1 MLKDGFK
8 KFLKAD
14 ECHFPN
20 CRFSLVCNHIHCVRD
35 NCNYVLHSSGQ
46 LLSHKRKHERIDH
59 EEAYRRFKMTQKT
72 NDGSSSSSP
81 GLHGNQGPISPEV
94 TLTVPFN
101 SGETASPS
109 NNAELVF
116 QQLQMQQPSKNQ
128 NKFYGKQ
135 ETSHKDNNV
144 ENLEDG
150 IPKSVIIQSASF
162 LEKATTVEEVEQMIR
177 TYFSDNCTKQRDEP
191 LNLKSEMGEGESNR
205 TDGLIE
211 CFMTSNDPHLHC
223 LVPACEAVLPKS
235 LNDISEH
242 MKMHELTKNGETIGS
257 GSNLQQI
264 TSIEGFFN
272 RKRGRPPKNRVVE
285 VYNNVSVRDYLHWL

>member
-1 MLKDGFK
+1 
-8 KFLKAD
+8 
-14 ECHFPN
+14 
-20 CRFSLVCNHIHCVRD
+20 
-35 NCNYVLHSSGQ
+35 
-46 LLSHKRKHERIDH
+46 
-59 EEAYRRFKMTQKT
+59 MTQKT
-72 NDGSSSSSP
+72 NDGSTSSSP
-81 GLHGNQGPISPEV
+81 GLHANQGPISPEV
-94 TLTVPFN
+94 TLTLPFN
-101 SGETASPS
+101 SNNETASPS

-128 NKFYGKQ
+128 NKFHVKQ
-135 ETSHKDNNV
+135 EVASHKERNI

-150 IPKSVIIQSASF
+150 IPKSVIQNTSF
-162 LEKATTVEEVEQMIR
+162 LEKLTTVEEVEQMIR

-191 LNLKSEMGEGESNR
+191 LNLKSESGEGESVR

-211 CFMTSNDPHLHC
+211 CFMNSNDPHLHC

-242 MKMHELTKNGETIGS
+242 MKMHELTKNGEAVGS

-285 VYNNVSVRDYLHWL
+285 VYNNVSNFVIY

>member
-1 MLKDGFK
+1 
-8 KFLKAD
+8 
-14 ECHFPN
+14 
-20 CRFSLVCNHIHCVRD
+20 
-35 NCNYVLHSSGQ
+35 
-46 LLSHKRKHERIDH
+46 
-59 EEAYRRFKMTQKT
+59 MTQKT
-72 NDGSSSSSP
+72 NDGSTSSSP

-101 SGETASPS
+101 STDVTSPS

-128 NKFYGKQ
+128 NSSKFVKQ
-135 ETSHKDNNV
+135 EQVSHKSNLD
-144 ENLEDG
+144 NLEDG
-150 IPKSVIIQSASF
+150 IPKNVIQTASF

-191 LNLKSEMGEGESNR
+191 LNLKNETEDEP
-205 TDGLIE
+205 TLIE

-242 MKMHELTKNGETIGS
+242 MKMHELTKNGEGMGS

-285 VYNNVSVRDYLHWL
+285 VYNNVSNQFLMIFKVNLTEFDAFLVAITTTSNIHEF

>member
-1 MLKDGFK
+1 
-8 KFLKAD
+8 
-14 ECHFPN
+14 
-20 CRFSLVCNHIHCVRD
+20 
-35 NCNYVLHSSGQ
+35 
-46 LLSHKRKHERIDH
+46 
-59 EEAYRRFKMTQKT
+59 MTQKT

-81 GLHGNQGPISPEV
+81 GLHANQGRISPEV
-94 TLTVPFN
+94 TLTVPFTG
-101 SGETASPS
+101 GETPSPS

-116 QQLQMQQPSKNQ
+116 QQLQMQQPSKNG
-128 NKFYGKQ
+128 NKYQKKQ
-135 ETSHKDNNV
+135 ELSSHKEANID
-144 ENLEDG
+144 NLEDG
-150 IPKSVIIQSASF
+150 IPKTIIQNSTF
-162 LEKATTVEEVEQMIR
+162 LEKATSVEEVEQMIR

-191 LNLKSEMGEGESNR
+191 LNLKSEVGEEDARRG
-205 TDGLIE
+205 DGLIE

-235 LNDISEH
+235 FNDISEH

-285 VYNNVSVRDYLHWL
+285 VYNNVSIL